1 MNTLYIYK
9 NYIAT
14 DEETMNDKIFN
25 LLGENTDDVRAI
37 ENQDEWE
44 WENVEEEQASV
55 VKIIDYMKNGYI
67 FLDGSA
73 QNDRRVQE

>member
-1 MNTLYIYK
+1 MNTLYIYR

-37 ENQDEWE
+37 ENQVEWE

-55 VKIIDYMKNGYI
+55 LRIIGYMRNGYI
-67 FLDGSA
+67 FLDHCGK
-73 QNDRRVQE
+73 EEL